1 MISRQNHTGRS
12 DLLVSAVVERRRRR
26 KWDERGC
33 RRNWRWVQS
42 CPYTDCLL
50 TRPVQSVRAG
60 QGAHSAIK
68 IRRIEVIFAG
78 NAYQREQRIAPGVG
92 EGGSH
97 PVRGGRLADW
107 TDWPVG

>member
-1 MISRQNHTGRS
+1 MISRQNDTGWF
-12 DLLVSAVVERRRRR
+12 DLLAPAVVERRR
-26 KWDERGC
+26 
-33 RRNWRWVQS
+33 RWVQS

-60 QGAHSAIK
+60 RGVHSAIK

-78 NAYQREQRIAPGVG
+78 NAHQREQRIAPGVG

-97 PVRGGRLADW
+97 PMRGSRFADRA
-107 TDWPVG
+107 DRPV